1 MVNYILKQLNKKNM
15 AKIIKLNENDLKRIV
30 TKVLNER
37 QQLNEALPALA
48 VWALWTA
55 GAAIVGGG
63 SYMTWFYQSAADK
76 SIEKLH
82 KGCQDPD
89 SVIGKPLM
97 SKQQHI
103 QIANEIGE
111 AIDGWDI
118 TGSGEDDIASAF
130 SRVKSVPDYC
140 KVAEE
145 YVIQRGEDMYEALD
159 GDINVGGWDEYVRQP
174 LSKAI
179 RTTAEANKNS
189 ENLSGDTENNKKEI
203 TPGSGGEEVNKKDN
217 WGMYMCII
225 EHPKSIPDKFQ
236 NGERTRFRIGQAY
249 YMGNGMK
256 LYKGV
261 EVPYSCDDKEFKN
274 VEFENKTNSNKISTG
289 VDADIKDIQ
298 RFLTDEGYDI
308 SSDGEIGN
316 ETAGAII
323 DYIVD
328 NDSNEFKPGSVLELQ
343 KKINSCYSMKIK
355 EDGTVGPETLDAIAD
370 ALESAQ
376 DGDLCK

>member
-1 MVNYILKQLNKKNM
+1 M

-30 TKVLNER
+30 IKVLNER
-37 QQLNEALPALA
+37 KQLNEKQPLNEIVGWL
-48 VWALWTA
+48 V
-55 GAAIVGGG
+55 GAAVIAAVGSG
-63 SYMTWFYQSAADK
+63 SYLKWMYQSPADK
-76 SIEKLH
+76 SMEKLH

-89 SVIGKPLM
+89 SIMGKPMM

-103 QIANEIGE
+103 QIASEIGE
-111 AIDGWDI
+111 AIADWDI

-145 YVIQRGEDMYEALD
+145 YLIQRGEDMYEALD
-159 GDINVGGWDEYVRQP
+159 GDINFGAWDSVVRVP

-179 RTTAEANKNS
+179 RTTDEANKNS
-189 ENLSGDTENNKKEI
+189 EGLVDTEASKE
-203 TPGSGGEEVNKKDN
+203 GGAGEEEKEKEKEKEVEIQKDN
-217 WGMYMCII
+217 WGMFMCVID
-225 EHPKSIPDKFQ
+225 HPDSKADKFQ
-236 NGERTRFRIGQAY
+236 NGERTRFRIGQTY
-249 YMGNGMK
+249 YMGNGLK

-261 EVPYSCDDKEFKN
+261 EVPYSCDDKEFRN
-274 VEFENKTNSNKISTG
+274 VDFENKEKSDERRNSVNAN
-289 VDADIKDIQ
+289 VVDIQ
-298 RFLTDEGYDI
+298 GFLTDEGYDI
-308 SSDGEIGN
+308 SNDGQVGP

-323 DYIVD
+323 DYLVD
-328 NDSNEFKPGSVLELQ
+328 NNSDEFKPGSVLELQ

-355 EDGTVGPETLDAIAD
+355 EDGKVGPETLDAIAD

>member
-1 MVNYILKQLNKKNM
+1 MT
-15 AKIIKLNENDLKRIV
+15 KIIKLNENDLKRIV

-63 SYMTWFYQSAADK
+63 TYMTWFYQSAADK

-89 SVIGKPLM
+89 SIMGKPLM

-118 TGSGEDDIASAF
+118 TSSGEDDIASAF

-145 YVIQRGEDMYEALD
+145 YLIQRGEDMYEALD
-159 GDINVGGWDEYVRQP
+159 GDINAGGWDQSVREP
-174 LSKAI
+174 LSRAI
-179 RTTAEANKNS
+179 RTTDEANKKS
-189 ENLSGDTENNKKEI
+189 ENLSGDTENNKKEVI
-203 TPGSGGEEVNKKDN
+203 TPGSGGEEENKKDN
-217 WGMYMCII
+217 WGMYMCVL
-225 EHPKSIPDKFQ
+225 EHPKSIADKFQ

-274 VEFENKTNSNKISTG
+274 VEFENKTNSNKISNG
-289 VDADIKDIQ
+289 VDAEIKDIQ

-308 SSDGEIGN
+308 SSDGEIGS

-323 DYIVD
+323 DYLVD
-328 NDSNEFKPGSVLELQ
+328 NNSDEFKTGSVLELQ

>member
-1 MVNYILKQLNKKNM
+1 M

-37 QQLNEALPALA
+37 QQLNEKQPLNEIVGWLI
-48 VWALWTA
+48 
-55 GAAIVGGG
+55 GAAIIGAVGSG
-63 SYMTWFYQSAADK
+63 SYLKWFYQSPADV
-76 SIEKLH
+76 SMEKLH

-89 SVIGKPLM
+89 SIMGKPLM

-118 TGSGEDDIASAF
+118 TGSGEDNIASAF

-145 YVIQRGEDMYEALD
+145 YLIQRGEDMYEALD
-159 GDINVGGWDEYVRQP
+159 GDINLGGWDQSVREP

-179 RTTAEANKNS
+179 RTTDEANKNS
-189 ENLSGDTENNKKEI
+189 ENLSGNTEDNKEEPNK
-203 TPGSGGEEVNKKDN
+203 GGGGEEVNKKDN
-217 WGMYMCII
+217 WGMYMCVL
-225 EHPKSIPDKFQ
+225 EHPKSIADKFQ

-261 EVPYSCDDKEFKN
+261 EVPYSCDDKEFRD
-274 VEFENKTNSNKISTG
+274 VDFENNKSNNGNKRPIN
-289 VDADIKDIQ
+289 AEIKDIQ
-298 RFLTDEGYDI
+298 KFLTDEGYDI
-308 SSDGEIGN
+308 STDGEIGI
-316 ETAGAII
+316 ETAGSII

-328 NDSNEFKPGSVLELQ
+328 NNSDEFKPGSVLELQ

-355 EDGTVGPETLDAIAD
+355 EDGKVGPETLNAIAD

-376 DGDLCK
+376 DGDLCN

>member
-1 MVNYILKQLNKKNM
+1 MLKQLNKKNM

-37 QQLNEALPALA
+37 QQLNEKQPLNEIVGWLI
-48 VWALWTA
+48 
-55 GAAIVGGG
+55 GAAVIAAVGGG
-63 SYMTWFYQSAADK
+63 SYMKWMYQSPADK
-76 SIEKLH
+76 SMEKLH

-89 SVIGKPLM
+89 SIIGKPMM

-103 QIANEIGE
+103 QIASEIGD
-111 AIDGWDI
+111 AIAGWDI
-118 TGSGEDDIASAF
+118 TSSGEDNIASAF

-145 YVIQRGEDMYEALD
+145 YLIQRGEDMYEALD
-159 GDINVGGWDEYVRQP
+159 GDINLGAWDSVVRVP

-179 RTTAEANKNS
+179 RTTDEANKNS
-189 ENLSGDTENNKKEI
+189 ENFSGTTEDNKEEPKK
-203 TPGSGGEEVNKKDN
+203 GGGGEEENKKDN
-217 WGMYMCII
+217 WGMFMCVI
-225 EHPKSIPDKFQ
+225 EHPDSIADKFQ

-261 EVPYSCDDKEFKN
+261 EVPYSCDDKEFRN
-274 VEFENKTNSNKISTG
+274 VDFENKEKSDKIINSVNAN
-289 VDADIKDIQ
+289 VVDIQ
-298 RFLTDEGYDI
+298 EFLTDEGYDI
-308 SSDGEIGN
+308 STDGEIGS

-328 NDSNEFKPGSVLELQ
+328 NNSDEFKPRSVLELQ

-355 EDGTVGPETLDAIAD
+355 EDGKVGPETLDAIAD
-370 ALESAQ
+370 ALDSAQ

>member
-1 MVNYILKQLNKKNM
+1 M

-37 QQLNEALPALA
+37 QQLNEALPLLA

-76 SIEKLH
+76 SMEKLH

-89 SVIGKPLM
+89 SVIGKPMM

-103 QIANEIGE
+103 QIASELGE
-111 AIDGWDI
+111 AIIGAGTDEE
-118 TGSGEDDIASAF
+118 SMASAL
-130 SRVKSVPDYC
+130 SRIKSIPDYC

-145 YVIQRGEDMYEALD
+145 YMIQHGEDMYEAID
-159 GDINVGGWDEYVRQP
+159 GDINLDDWDTYVRQP

-179 RTTAEANKNS
+179 RTTDEANKKS
-189 ENLSGDTENNKKEI
+189 EGLPDNTENKKEDP
-203 TPGSGGEEVNKKDN
+203 TKGGGGEEETQKDN
-217 WGMYMCII
+217 WGMYMCVI
-225 EHPKSIPDKFQ
+225 EHPNSVADKFQ
-236 NGERTRFRIGQAY
+236 NGERTRFRIGQSY

-256 LYKGV
+256 MYKGV
-261 EVPYSCDDKEFKN
+261 EVPYSCDDKEFKD
-274 VEFENKTNSNKISTG
+274 VDFENKEKDEKRLRSI
-289 VDADIKDIQ
+289 DADVVDIQ
-298 RFLTDEGYDI
+298 GFLTDEGYDI
-308 SSDGEIGN
+308 SNDGEIGP

-328 NDSNEFKPGSVLELQ
+328 GKEGSDEFKPSSIIELQ
-343 KKINSCYSMKIK
+343 KKINSCYSKKIIENGK
-355 EDGTVGPETLDAIAD
+355 VNPETLNAIAD
-370 ALESAQ
+370 ALDSAQ
-376 DGDLCK
+376 EGDLC

>member
-1 MVNYILKQLNKKNM
+1 M

-30 TKVLNER
+30 VKVLNER
-37 QQLNEALPALA
+37 KQLNEKQPLNEIVGWLI
-48 VWALWTA
+48 
-55 GAAIVGGG
+55 GAAIIGAVGGG
-63 SYMTWFYQSAADK
+63 SYLKWFYQSPADV
-76 SIEKLH
+76 SMEKLH

-89 SVIGKPLM
+89 SIMGKPLM

-118 TGSGEDDIASAF
+118 TSSGEDDIASAF

-145 YVIQRGEDMYEALD
+145 YLIQRGEDMYEALD
-159 GDINVGGWDEYVRQP
+159 GDINAGGWDQSVREP
-174 LSKAI
+174 LSRAI
-179 RTTAEANKNS
+179 RTTDEANKKS
-189 ENLSGDTENNKKEI
+189 ENLSGDTENNKKEVI
-203 TPGSGGEEVNKKDN
+203 TPGSGGEEENKKDN
-217 WGMYMCII
+217 WGMYMCVL
-225 EHPKSIPDKFQ
+225 EHPKSIADKFQ

-261 EVPYSCDDKEFKN
+261 EVPYSCDDKEFRN
-274 VEFENKTNSNKISTG
+274 VDFENKEKSDERRNSVNAN
-289 VDADIKDIQ
+289 VVDIQ
-298 RFLTDEGYDI
+298 GFLTDEGYDI
-308 SSDGEIGN
+308 SNDGQVGS

-323 DYIVD
+323 DYLVD
-328 NDSNEFKPGSVLELQ
+328 NNSDEFKPGSVLELQ